1 MLIQYFLTKIYIVV
15 PALIIRRKEMD
26 NRILLVGS
34 ILFVTLFLITPSIPA
49 IQLNASNTTT
59 QRYLSDLKTEI
70 QTPTN
75 KNILEL
81 PENRTLLYLFV
92 MSITYFWLIRFYI
105 LLKIST
111 EPSEESPIPY
121 ITHPLIFIRA
131 AFLLNR
137 IDWWLIMWDEISK
150 NNGWGWE

>member
-1 MLIQYFLTKIYIVV
+1 MGKNPLKRSLIVGIIV
-15 PALIIRRKEMD
+15 
-26 NRILLVGS
+26 
-34 ILFVTLFLITPSIPA
+34 LFLSTTCIPA
-49 IQLNASNTTT
+49 IQLNISNSAK
-59 QRYLSDLKTEI
+59 QQFPSDLKTEI

-92 MSITYFWLIRFYI
+92 RSITYFWLIRFYI

-111 EPSEESPIPY
+111 EPGEESPIPY

-150 NNGWGWE
+150 NNGWGWEWSK